1 MDEVIYGFVF
11 GFEVGDGAAAGA
23 VDRGAE
29 GDAAGVALPAG
40 RTPTPESGTGEEAG
54 DDCDVGDAGGAGDA
68 WVAACFFINSRRRAL
83 SPATLLC
90 A

>member
-29 GDAAGVALPAG
+29 GDAAGVALPDG
-40 RTPTPESGTGEEAG
+40 RTPTPESGAGEAAG
-54 DDCDVGDAGGAGDA
+54 DDCDVGDAGDA
-68 WVAACFFINSRRRAL
+68 WAAACFFINSRRRAL
-83 SPATLLC
+83 SPPTLLC